1 MVYVV
6 VIVVSIVLFS
16 KWGNSWKPRPPKH
29 IREAIRRNR
38 WTP

>member
-1 MVYVV
+1 M
-6 VIVVSIVLFS
+6 IWALGIIAASILLTKV
-16 KWGNSWKPRPPKH
+16 GQNWKPRPPKH